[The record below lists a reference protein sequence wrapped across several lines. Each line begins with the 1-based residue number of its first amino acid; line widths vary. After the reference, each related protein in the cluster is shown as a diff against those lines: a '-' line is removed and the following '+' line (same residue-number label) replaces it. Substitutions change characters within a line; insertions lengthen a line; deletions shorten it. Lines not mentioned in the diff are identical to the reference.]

1 MAFSPEANKPKE
13 LIEIEE
19 HFERVGLPSEAAQA
33 LTDPGSDFNYSSLP
47 MLVELVRFEAGHKE
61 ECALAKPLHASCLLQ
76 VDYEKLK

>member
-47 MLVELVRFEAGHKE
+47 LVIELVMFEDPRGVK
-61 ECALAKPLHASCLLQ
+61 LQ
-76 VDYEKLK
+76 VLMLPETSSRILD

>member
-1 MAFSPEANKPKE
+1 MK
-13 LIEIEE
+13 
-19 HFERVGLPSEAAQA
+19 GLPSEAAQA

-76 VDYEKLK
+76 VDYDRAEMTWLHDKGPDAW